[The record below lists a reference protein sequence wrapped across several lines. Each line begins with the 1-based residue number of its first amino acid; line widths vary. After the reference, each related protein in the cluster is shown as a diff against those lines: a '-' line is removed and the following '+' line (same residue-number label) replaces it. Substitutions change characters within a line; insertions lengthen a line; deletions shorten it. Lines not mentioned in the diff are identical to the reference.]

1 MLISRKLASE
11 IVENQKV
18 NGKKI
23 VFTNGCFDILHV
35 GHLTYMNE
43 AKAQGDILIVGVN
56 SDESV
61 RRLKGLSRPIN
72 TEKDRA
78 ELLSGLKAVD
88 FTVIF
93 DEDTPMELID
103 ELKPS
108 IHVKGGDYKKED
120 LPETVIV
127 EKHGGEVRILKFV
140 EGKSTTNIINKVNL
154 K

>member
-11 IVENQKV
+11 IVENQKA

-93 DEDTPMELID
+93 DRSEERR
-103 ELKPS
+103 
-108 IHVKGGDYKKED
+108 VGKECR
-120 LPETVIV
+120 L
-127 EKHGGEVRILKFV
+127 
-140 EGKSTTNIINKVNL
+140 
-154 K
+154 